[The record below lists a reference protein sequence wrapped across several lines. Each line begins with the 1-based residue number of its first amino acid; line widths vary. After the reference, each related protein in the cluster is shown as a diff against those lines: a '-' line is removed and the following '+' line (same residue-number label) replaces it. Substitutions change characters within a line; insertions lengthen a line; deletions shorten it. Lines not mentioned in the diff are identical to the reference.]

1 MQTVQMKETRYKVYI
16 LYNFLYMKIKKN
28 EILVS
33 AYIGDCLEAEW
44 RQELTASNMTVFRGH
59 GVS

>member
-1 MQTVQMKETRYKVYI
+1 
-16 LYNFLYMKIKKN
+16 MKIKKN